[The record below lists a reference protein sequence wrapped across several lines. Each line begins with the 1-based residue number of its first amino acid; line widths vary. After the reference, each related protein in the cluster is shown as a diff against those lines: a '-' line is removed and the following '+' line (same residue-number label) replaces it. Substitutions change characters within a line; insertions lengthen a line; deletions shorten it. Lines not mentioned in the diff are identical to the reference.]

1 MGGGGY
7 MHDRSVLELAIGPC
21 VRSIARRR
29 SAIFAPA
36 LARHRDFLL
45 VASCGDVFF
54 ADAFIFRVDIHPYS
68 PFFTP
73 LLSARY
79 RCVFAGWRVKTLKPG
94 KVQCKDA
101 WQACKDAKDGRC

>member
-1 MGGGGY
+1 

-45 VASCGDVFF
+45 VASCGNVFF

-79 RCVFAGWRVKTLKPG
+79 RKASRPLLL
-94 KVQCKDA
+94 Q
-101 WQACKDAKDGRC
+101 